1 VLESELTLLLDV
13 ELLGAEELLSLEFE
27 LLDSSELDEDEDSLD
42 VLLEEDEPLS
52 KLLDSELSD
61 KLLEVEELLSLEE
74 ESELLLDDSE
84 LKDEDEVLF

>member
-1 VLESELTLLLDV
+1 MLESELTLLLDV

>member
-1 VLESELTLLLDV
+1 MLESELTLLLDV

-52 KLLDSELSD
+52 KLLASPAKALQASSGPQT
-61 KLLEVEELLSLEE
+61 KGRSLLNC
-74 ESELLLDDSE
+74 
-84 LKDEDEVLF
+84 